1 MSTSRRRFVLAPLA
15 AAAAGAALAP
25 RAFAQADDFPSRQ
38 VNYLVPFAAGGLSDI
53 LARLVGDGV
62 RRHHGPNVIV
72 EAKPGAA
79 GTVAIETLKRA
90 PADGYTL
97 LAVNNGHFA
106 VSPYF
111 YKLSW
116 DPSEITPIALTGDAY
131 MAMFVHP
138 SVPAGD
144 LREFIAY
151 AKANPGKLNFGTA
164 GLGTVGHLSGEYL
177 QKRAGLSMT
186 HVPYKGSPAALQ
198 ACLANETQ
206 VFFGPEGAES
216 AIAGKL
222 RTLAILGP
230 KRWSKLPA
238 AATTDEQ
245 GMPNWGPRSWHGIVV
260 LSKTPPELV
269 ARWNRIV
276 NRILAEPAVNE
287 KIQAQGLEPAQAS
300 LADLAE
306 RVRVDRA
313 AFGQLIRELGISGGE
328 PK

>member
-1 MSTSRRRFVLAPLA
+1 MTRTRRRLVFAPFA
-15 AAAAGAALAP
+15 AAAVSLAP
-25 RAFAQADDFPSRQ
+25 RTYAQADDFPSRQ
-38 VNYLVPFAAGGLSDI
+38 VNYIVPFAAGGLSDI
-53 LARLVGDGV
+53 LARLVAEGI
-62 RRHHGPNVIV
+62 RRQHGQNVIV
-72 EAKPGAA
+72 EARPGAA
-79 GTVAIETLKRA
+79 GTVAIEALKRA
-90 PADGYTL
+90 PADGHTL

-106 VSPYF
+106 VSPFF

-138 SVPAGD
+138 SVPAAD
-144 LREFIAY
+144 LKEFVAH
-151 AKANPGKLNFGTA
+151 ARANPGRLNFGTA

-177 QKRAGLSMT
+177 QKRAGVTMT

-222 RTLAILGP
+222 RALAILGP
-230 KRWSKLPA
+230 KRWAKLPA

-260 LSKTPPELV
+260 SSKTPGELV
-269 ARWNRIV
+269 AKWNRTI
-276 NRILAEPAVNE
+276 NRILAEPAVIE
-287 KIQAQGLEPAQAS
+287 KILAQGLEPAQAS

-313 AFGQLIRELGISGGE
+313 NFGQLIRELGITGGE
-328 PK
+328 PR